1 MGERKFEE
9 ALQRLEEI
17 VAALEG
23 GDLDLE
29 ESLAMFEEG
38 IKLSRW
44 CTAKLNEAE
53 QRIEMLVQEGDEPPT
68 RQPFEPEEKEAAVYQ
83 DGGYRT
89 QGCLHLTLAG
99 QVVEHAATE
108 TGIETAIEAQ
118 SDSAGLDEREAQA
131 LMPSFVSGHSQHPG
145 R

>member
-68 RQPFEPEEKEAAVYQ
+68 TEPFEPEESE
-83 DGGYRT
+83 
-89 QGCLHLTLAG
+89 
-99 QVVEHAATE
+99 E
-108 TGIETAIEAQ
+108 
-118 SDSAGLDEREAQA
+118 
-131 LMPSFVSGHSQHPG
+131 
-145 R
+145 

>member
-68 RQPFEPEEKEAAVYQ
+68 TELFEPEESE
-83 DGGYRT
+83 
-89 QGCLHLTLAG
+89 
-99 QVVEHAATE
+99 E
-108 TGIETAIEAQ
+108 
-118 SDSAGLDEREAQA
+118 
-131 LMPSFVSGHSQHPG
+131 
-145 R
+145 

>member
-1 MGERKFEE
+1 MEERKFED
-9 ALQRLEEI
+9 ALKRLEEI

-53 QRIEMLVQEGDEPPT
+53 QRIEMLVEEGDEPPT
-68 RQPFEPEEKEAAVYQ
+68 RRPFEPEQNEE
-83 DGGYRT
+83 
-89 QGCLHLTLAG
+89 
-99 QVVEHAATE
+99 
-108 TGIETAIEAQ
+108 
-118 SDSAGLDEREAQA
+118 
-131 LMPSFVSGHSQHPG
+131 
-145 R
+145 